1 MKNSSRF
8 WMSLY
13 IHFRIAA
20 LGALLVLMAL
30 HASGSKA
37 ECQTQKARAQEI
49 FVSAGIAAPVDAHVV
64 GQWRGD
70 FALRGET
77 YLTIAE
83 NHGEYYVNILN
94 HRHGVNITEKVA
106 VCPVAGGQWRFAVA
120 ADFLGKGPEVVEIRG
135 SDARLTQVRVMD
147 LKLKGDYTR
156 VNGRNANLY
165 EPDLP
170 EYALDQVEA
179 ALRNL

>member
-1 MKNSSRF
+1 M
-8 WMSLY
+8 
-13 IHFRIAA
+13 
-20 LGALLVLMAL
+20 
-30 HASGSKA
+30 
-37 ECQTQKARAQEI
+37 
-49 FVSAGIAAPVDAHVV
+49 
-64 GQWRGD
+64 
-70 FALRGET
+70 
-77 YLTIAE
+77 
-83 NHGEYYVNILN
+83 
-94 HRHGVNITEKVA
+94 
-106 VCPVAGGQWRFAVA
+106 
-120 ADFLGKGPEVVEIRG
+120 EIRG